1 MHKAGIKSGN
11 PVLPSE
17 ALQQFTPPD
26 VVSDDVKSIQLE
38 TRYGVHMGE
47 LNMLIPEQGG
57 SEVLLQPP
65 VFNIPHTPLFFL
77 GVCNIRGNI
86 VPIYDLFLAY
96 VLKRANEQTN
106 DDDQEH
112 RVPDRRSRSRQ
123 KRILILGSGEQSI
136 GLAIEL
142 LPIVVPVTEE
152 TQRINELQPLPD
164 RLMKFVLGGYVIDNR
179 HWYEIDFLNLIK
191 DLSGND

>member
-1 MHKAGIKSGN
+1 MHEAGIKNGN

-47 LNMLIPEQGG
+47 LNMLIPEHGG

-65 VFNIPHTPLFFL
+65 VFNIPHTPSFFL

-96 VLKRANEQTN
+96 VLNRASEQTN
-106 DDDQEH
+106 DDDQEQQ
-112 RVPDRRSRSRQ
+112 VPDRRSRSRQ
-123 KRILILGSGEQSI
+123 KKILILGSGEQSI

-142 LPIVVPVTEE
+142 LPIVIPVTEE

>member
-1 MHKAGIKSGN
+1 MHEAGIKNGN

-47 LNMLIPEQGG
+47 LNMLIPEHGG

-65 VFNIPHTPLFFL
+65 VFNIPHTPSFFL

>member
-1 MHKAGIKSGN
+1 MHEAGIKNGN

-47 LNMLIPEQGG
+47 LNMLIPEHGG

-65 VFNIPHTPLFFL
+65 VFNIPHTPSFFL

-96 VLKRANEQTN
+96 VLNRASEQTN

-112 RVPDRRSRSRQ
+112 QVPDRRSRSRQ

-142 LPIVVPVTEE
+142 LPIVIPVTEE

>member
-1 MHKAGIKSGN
+1 MHEAGIKNGN

-47 LNMLIPEQGG
+47 LNMLIPEHGG

-65 VFNIPHTPLFFL
+65 VFNIPHTPSFFL

-96 VLKRANEQTN
+96 VLNRASEQTN

-112 RVPDRRSRSRQ
+112 QVPDRRSRSRQ
-123 KRILILGSGEQSI
+123 KKILILGSGEQSI

-142 LPIVVPVTEE
+142 LPIVIPVTEE